1 MDSTTDS
8 AIRSVEQVDQQHEN
22 FNGCCDKQIRSF
34 KFSACVYKQ
43 YAKAA
48 KPTQYIVESGTGW
61 WGGCGRLRGAG
72 DILVMCGARPAV
84 EILNV
89 SGPESGKTTRQQQ

>member
-1 MDSTTDS
+1 M
-8 AIRSVEQVDQQHEN
+8 
-22 FNGCCDKQIRSF
+22 F

>member
-1 MDSTTDS
+1 M
-8 AIRSVEQVDQQHEN
+8 
-22 FNGCCDKQIRSF
+22 F

-48 KPTQYIVESGTGW
+48 KPTQYIVDRGTLMGAV
-61 WGGCGRLRGAG
+61 GGRGAG

-89 SGPESGKTTRQQQ
+89 SGPESGKTTRLQ